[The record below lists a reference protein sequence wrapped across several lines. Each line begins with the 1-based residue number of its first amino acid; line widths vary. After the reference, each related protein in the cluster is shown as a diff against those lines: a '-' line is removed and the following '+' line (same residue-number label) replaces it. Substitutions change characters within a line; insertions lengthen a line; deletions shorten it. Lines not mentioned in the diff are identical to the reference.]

1 MDDINA
7 GGDAMGPGTPTKPT
21 TVTTVRQG
29 KGKGMQPSSPPP
41 SSAAAFKAGNLS
53 SPSSPSSSSA
63 AATTTAGKREPPVVS
78 VREAAK
84 VALDEIVGIYSS
96 GLGDQEVR
104 LLDGT
109 NASLTSSTGATNATT
124 SSTIG
129 TSVLMN
135 KGNKG
140 LPTTIEE
147 EDEEEAE
154 RQEAVQD
161 ELMVCSSILTH
172 AYTVFQTLTFKHPLI
187 HPIYHFCPPA
197 HS

>member
-53 SPSSPSSSSA
+53 SPSSSSSA
-63 AATTTAGKREPPVVS
+63 AATTTADKREPPVVS

-135 KGNKG
+135 NGNKG

-161 ELMVCSSILTH
+161 ELMVCSSLLMHTPS
-172 AYTVFQTLTFKHPLI
+172 FKHSL
-187 HPIYHFCPPA
+187 
-197 HS
+197 SNTL